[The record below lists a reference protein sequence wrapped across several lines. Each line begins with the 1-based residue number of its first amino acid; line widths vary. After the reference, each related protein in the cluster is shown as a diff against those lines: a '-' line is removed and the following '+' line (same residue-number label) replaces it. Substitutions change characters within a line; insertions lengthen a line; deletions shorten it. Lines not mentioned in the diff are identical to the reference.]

1 VLRGAAVVWVLALA
15 LPATAQISGNI
26 TLVSDY
32 RFRGISLSDQKPA
45 AQLSFGYDHPSG
57 WYAGAFASTV
67 QLLDRSGRD
76 LQLIPYAGYAQ
87 RMGAGLSW
95 DVGAGYS
102 SFSHAG
108 ARNYAEVHGGVS
120 SENVSTRLYYSP
132 DYFGQ
137 GSATLY
143 AELNAARLVMASIQ
157 LFGHIGVLRSR
168 NPGISYERPIQY
180 QFDVQ
185 AGTSV
190 DFEKFNVQLAWVASD
205 KTYTVYPFSEA
216 RNRSTVVLRLSR
228 SF

>member
-1 VLRGAAVVWVLALA
+1 MLRGAAVFGVLAFA
-15 LPATAQISGNI
+15 LPATAQISGNV

-45 AQLSFGYDHPSG
+45 AQLSAGYDHPSG

-67 QLLDRSGRD
+67 QLLDRSGRE
-76 LQLIPYAGYAQ
+76 LQLLPYAGYAQ
-87 RMGAGLSW
+87 RVSPGLSW
-95 DVGAGYS
+95 DAGAGYS
-102 SFSHAG
+102 SFSGAR

-143 AELNAARLVMASIQ
+143 AEVNAARRVVESIQ
-157 LFGHIGVLRSR
+157 LFGHLGVLRSR
-168 NPGISYERPIQY
+168 NPGIGYERPIQY
-180 QFDVQ
+180 QFDIQ

-190 DFEKFNVQLAWVASD
+190 DLDKFNVQLAWVASD
-205 KTYTVYPFSEA
+205 KTYTVYPFSES
-216 RNRSTVVLRLSR
+216 RNRSTVVFRLSR